1 MSASRGAG
9 SHDEDAGQGGSD
21 AGCPGKAEGKAH
33 NQGGQRIHAQFFQG
47 DGQTPL
53 PGQNLRDTE
62 EVQLIEA
69 EEENNNAT
77 DEHKDVAVITEK
89 RTYTGHNQAQ
99 EEKSKADP

>member
-53 PGQNLRDTE
+53 PGQDFRDTE
-62 EVQLIEA
+62 KVQLVEA
-69 EEENNNAT
+69 EEENNYAA
-77 DEHKDVAVITEK
+77 DEHKDMAVITEK
-89 RTYTGHNQAQ
+89 RTYTGHNCPRGKQ
-99 EEKSKADP
+99 S